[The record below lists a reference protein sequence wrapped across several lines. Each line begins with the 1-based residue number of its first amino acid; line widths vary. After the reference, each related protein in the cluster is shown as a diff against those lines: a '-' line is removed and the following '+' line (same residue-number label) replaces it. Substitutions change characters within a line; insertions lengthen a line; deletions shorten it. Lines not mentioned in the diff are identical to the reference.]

1 MEPMCGKCL
10 REEPDRAFVPSVR
23 MPAVLNDEADRSE
36 EPWLMGAGDS
46 DFSEGLYMGIIENS
60 LGATEQRGS
69 RSIGVSWFV
78 CNPKC
83 PLAPMDHLSKG
94 IRCLRNKTKNKT
106 KPQKPT
112 TNYDKWH
119 KERTS

>member
-60 LGATEQRGS
+60 LVPPSSEALGPSVLVGLSATPSAHWPYGS
-69 RSIGVSWFV
+69 S
-78 CNPKC
+78 
-83 PLAPMDHLSKG
+83 
-94 IRCLRNKTKNKT
+94 
-106 KPQKPT
+106 Q
-112 TNYDKWH
+112 
-119 KERTS
+119 